1 MMMSQNKRILIS
13 NLYKKLGIEDEDL
26 TQLVDAIA
34 EDDSKID
41 IFKESV
47 IDTLSDY
54 HEDKRLL
61 KEVVEELVVVLSA
74 TREYELN
81 RNSYSPKQ
89 EQLLWDTGS
98 EVLIKALKA
107 LNKN

>member
-1 MMMSQNKRILIS
+1 M
-13 NLYKKLGIEDEDL
+13 YKKLGVEDDDL
-26 TQLVDAIA
+26 TQLTGLLIE
-34 EDDSKID
+34 EDNKHNA
-41 IFKESV
+41 FKESV
-47 IDTLSDY
+47 IDALSDY

-61 KEVVEELVVVLSA
+61 REVVEELVVVLSA